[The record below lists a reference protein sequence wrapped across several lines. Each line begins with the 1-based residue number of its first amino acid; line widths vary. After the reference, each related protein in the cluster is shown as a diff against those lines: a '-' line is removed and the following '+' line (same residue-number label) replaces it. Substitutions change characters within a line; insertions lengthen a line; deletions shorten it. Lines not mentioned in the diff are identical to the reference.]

1 MKLKPLHALERR
13 LLLSLVRNGE
23 GLLEDVASRSNMNM
37 DQARRAVEWLRSKG
51 MIKVEEK
58 VHYKIEVLEE
68 GKRAIE
74 KGLPERRLIE
84 ILKKLSGEAKL
95 DELSKAFNSTPQ
107 EFSAALGHA
116 RSKGWISTSSI
127 KDQVIVRLLEFDR
140 SSLEESLLKEISEK
154 ELFFEELSEEKKKIV
169 SILMKRPNYIM
180 KKPFKIINISL
191 TELGRKTAE
200 TIKEVKEIDYLTP
213 DLIMS
218 GKWRE
223 YRLRPLDVEAI
234 APTVYPGKKHP
245 VQRFI
250 DEVREAFV
258 SLGFEEIL
266 GPIIQPAFW
275 NFDALFVPQDHPA
288 REMQDTFYLSKI
300 KEPRIASS
308 DLIEKVSRVHTD
320 GWDTGSRGW
329 GYNWILDEAKR
340 LVLRTHTTTVTVKY
354 LADHK
359 VSEAKVF
366 SVDKVFRN
374 EKLDPKHLAELHQ
387 IEGIVVGKKVT
398 IRDLMGVL
406 SEFYKILGLKKVKFW
421 PTYFPYTEPSL
432 QSIVYVEG
440 FGWME
445 LCGMGI
451 FRPEVTLPLGIK
463 NPVLAWGGGLE
474 RIIMARL
481 RIDDIR
487 ELYEN
492 KLGWLRKVPLCL

>member
-1 MKLKPLHALERR
+1 MKLKPLHALERK
-13 LLLSLVRNGE
+13 LLLSLIRNGG
-23 GLLEDVASRSNMNM
+23 GLLEDVASRANMSM
-37 DQARRAVEWLRSKG
+37 DQARRAVEWLRSKE
-51 MIKVEEK
+51 MIKIEEK
-58 VHYKIEVLEE
+58 VHHKIEILGE

-74 KGLPERRLIE
+74 QGLPERRLIE
-84 ILKKLSGEAKL
+84 ILKKLGGEAKL
-95 DELSKAFNSTPQ
+95 DELNKAFNSTPQ
-107 EFSAALGHA
+107 EFSAAFGYA

-127 KDQVIVRLLEFDR
+127 EDKVIVKLLKSDQ
-140 SSLEESLLKEISEK
+140 STLEESLLKEISEK
-154 ELFFEELSEEKKKIV
+154 GLFFEELSEEDKKV
-169 SILMKRPNYIM
+169 VNGLMKRPNYLM
-180 KKPFKIINISL
+180 KKPLKIVSVSL

-200 TIKEVKEIDYLTP
+200 AIKEIEEIDYLTP
-213 DLIMS
+213 DLIIS
-218 GKWRE
+218 GKWRQH
-223 YRLRPLDVEAI
+223 RLRSLDVEAV
-234 APTVYPGKKHP
+234 APTIYPGKKHP
-245 VQRFI
+245 VQLFI
-250 DEVREAFV
+250 DEVREAFI

-288 REMQDTFYLSKI
+288 RDMQDTFYVSKA
-300 KEPRIASS
+300 KEPSIASPS
-308 DLIEKVSRVHTD
+308 LIEKVSRTHTN
-320 GWDTGSRGW
+320 GWNTGSKGW
-329 GYNWILDEAKR
+329 GYYWVLDEAKR
-340 LVLRTHTTTVTVKY
+340 LVLRTHTTAVTVKY

-387 IEGIVVGKKVT
+387 IEGIMVGKRVT
-398 IRDLMGVL
+398 LRDLMGIL

-432 QSIVYVEG
+432 QSIVHVDG

-451 FRPEVTLPLGIK
+451 FRPEVTLPLGVK

-481 RIDDIR
+481 RLDDIR

-492 KLGWLRKVPLCL
+492 NLGWLRKVPLCL

>member
-1 MKLKPLHALERR
+1 MKPLHALERR
-13 LLLSLVRNGE
+13 LLLSLARNGG
-23 GLLEDVASRSNMNM
+23 GLIEDVASRANMSM
-37 DQARRAVEWLRSKG
+37 DQARRAVEWLRSKE

-58 VHYKIEVLEE
+58 VRHKIEILEE

-74 KGLPERRLIE
+74 QGLPERRLIE
-84 ILKKLSGEAKL
+84 ILKKLNGEAKL
-95 DELSKAFNSTPQ
+95 DEISKAFNSTPQ
-107 EFSAALGHA
+107 EFSAALGYA
-116 RSKGWISTSSI
+116 RSKGWISTVSI
-127 KDQVIVRLLEFDR
+127 KDKVIVKLSEFDQR
-140 SSLEESLLKEISEK
+140 SLEESLLREISEK
-154 ELFFEELSEEKKKIV
+154 ELLFEELSEEKKKV
-169 SILMKRPNYIM
+169 VNILMRRPNYLM
-180 KKPFKIINISL
+180 KKPFKIISISL

-213 DLIMS
+213 DLIIS
-218 GKWRE
+218 GKWRGHK
-223 YRLRPLDVEAI
+223 LRSLDVEAV
-234 APTVYPGKKHP
+234 APTIYPGKKHP

-250 DEVREAFV
+250 DEVREAFI

-288 REMQDTFYLSKI
+288 RDMQDTFYLSKI
-300 KEPRIASS
+300 KETKIASS
-308 DLIEKVSRVHTD
+308 DLIEKVSRVHID
-320 GWDTGSRGW
+320 GGDTGSRGW
-329 GYNWILDEAKR
+329 RYNWILDEAKR
-340 LVLRTHTTTVTVKY
+340 LVLRTHTTAVTVKY
-354 LADHK
+354 LADNK

-398 IRDLMGVL
+398 LRDLMGIL

-474 RIIMARL
+474 RVIMARL
-481 RIDDIR
+481 GVDDIR

-492 KLGWLRKVPLCL
+492 KLGWLRKVPLCP

>member
-1 MKLKPLHALERR
+1 MKLKPLHVLERR
-13 LLLSLVRNGE
+13 FLLSLIRKGG
-23 GLLEDVASRSNMNM
+23 GLLEDVASRVNMSM

-58 VHYKIEVLEE
+58 VHHKIEILEE
-68 GKRAIE
+68 GKRALE
-74 KGLPERRLIE
+74 QGLPERRLVE
-84 ILKKLSGEAKL
+84 ILKKLNGEAKL
-95 DELSKAFNSTPQ
+95 DELSKAFDSTPQ
-107 EFSAALGHA
+107 EFSAAFGYA
-116 RSKGWISTSSI
+116 KAKGWISTSSI
-127 KDQVIVRLLEFDR
+127 EGKVIVRLLRSDQEFV
-140 SSLEESLLKEISEK
+140 EESLLREISEK
-154 ELFFEELSEEKKKIV
+154 RLFFEELSEEKKKAV
-169 SILMKRPNYIM
+169 NELMRRPNYLVI
-180 KKPFKIINISL
+180 KPFKIINIFL

-200 TIKEVKEIDYLTP
+200 AIKEVKEIDHLTP
-213 DLIMS
+213 DLIIS

-223 YRLRPLDVEAI
+223 HKLRPLDVEAI
-234 APTVYPGKKHP
+234 APTIYPGKKHP

-288 REMQDTFYLSKI
+288 RDMQDTFYLSKTR
-300 KEPRIASS
+300 EPRIASS
-308 DLIEKVSRVHTD
+308 NLIEKVSRTHTN
-320 GWDTGSRGW
+320 GWDTGSKGW

-340 LVLRTHTTTVTVKY
+340 LVLRTHTTAVTVKY

-366 SVDKVFRN
+366 CVDKVFRN
-374 EKLDPKHLAELHQ
+374 EKLDPKHLVELHQ

-398 IRDLMGVL
+398 LRDLMGIL
-406 SEFYKILGLKKVKFW
+406 SEFYKILGLRKVKFW

-432 QSIVYVEG
+432 QSIVHVEG

-451 FRPEVTLPLGIK
+451 FRPEVTLPLGVK

-474 RIIMARL
+474 RIIMAKLRL
-481 RIDDIR
+481 DDIR

-492 KLGWLRKVPLCL
+492 NLGWLRKVPLCL

>member
-1 MKLKPLHALERR
+1 MKPLHALERK
-13 LLLSLVRNGE
+13 LLLSLIKNHG
-23 GLLEDVASRSNMNM
+23 GLLEDIASRANMNI
-37 DQARRAVEWLRSKG
+37 DQARRAVEWLRSKN
-51 MIKVEEK
+51 MINVEEK
-58 VHYKIEVLEE
+58 IHHKIEILDE
-68 GKRAIE
+68 GKKAVE

-84 ILKKLSGEAKL
+84 ILKRLNGEAKL
-95 DELSKAFNSTPQ
+95 DELSKAFDSTPQ
-107 EFSAALGHA
+107 EFSAAFGHA
-116 RSKGWISTSSI
+116 KSKGLISTFTI
-127 KDQVIVRLLEFDR
+127 EGKTIVKLKYDQEF
-140 SSLEESLLKEISEK
+140 LEESLLRRINDKG
-154 ELFFEELSEEKKKIV
+154 LFLEELSEEEKKAV
-169 SILMKRPNYIM
+169 NGLMKRPNYLII
-180 KKPFKIINISL
+180 KPFKTINISL
-191 TELGRKTAE
+191 TELGKKTAE
-200 TIKEVKEIDYLTP
+200 AIKEVKEIDHLTP
-213 DLIMS
+213 DLIVS

-223 YRLRPLDVEAI
+223 HKLRSLDLEAI
-234 APTVYPGKKHP
+234 APTIYPGKKHP

-250 DEVREAFV
+250 DEVREAFI

-288 REMQDTFYLSKI
+288 REMQDTFYVCKV

-308 DLIEKVSRVHTD
+308 DLIERVSRTHIN
-320 GWDTGSRGW
+320 GWNTGSKGW
-329 GYNWILDEAKR
+329 GYNWVLDEAKR
-340 LVLRTHTTTVTVKY
+340 LVLRTHTTAVTVRY

-387 IEGIVVGKKVT
+387 IEGIMVGKKAT
-398 IRDLMGVL
+398 LRDLMGIL
-406 SEFYKILGLKKVKFW
+406 SEFYKILGLRKVKFW

-451 FRPEVTLPLGIK
+451 FRPEVTLPLGVK

-474 RIIMARL
+474 RIIMAKL
-481 RIDDIR
+481 KLDDIR
-487 ELYEN
+487 DLYEN
-492 KLGWLRKVPLCL
+492 KLSWLRKVPLCL

>member
-1 MKLKPLHALERR
+1 MKPLHALERK
-13 LLLSLVRNGE
+13 LLLSLIRNGG
-23 GLLEDVASRSNMNM
+23 GLLEDVASRVNMSM
-37 DQARRAVEWLRSKG
+37 DQARRAVEWLRSKE
-51 MIKVEEK
+51 MIKIEEK
-58 VHYKIEVLEE
+58 VHHKIEILGE

-74 KGLPERRLIE
+74 QGLPERRLIE
-84 ILKKLSGEAKL
+84 ILKKFGGEAKL
-95 DELSKAFNSTPQ
+95 DELSKAFSSTPQ
-107 EFSAALGHA
+107 EFSAAFGYA
-116 RSKGWISTSSI
+116 RSKGWISTSSVED
-127 KDQVIVRLLEFDR
+127 KVIVKLLKSDQ
-140 SSLEESLLKEISEK
+140 STLEESLLKEISEK
-154 ELFFEELSEEKKKIV
+154 GLFFEELSDEDKKV
-169 SILMKRPNYIM
+169 VNGLMKRPNYLM
-180 KKPFKIINISL
+180 KKPFKIVNISL

-200 TIKEVKEIDYLTP
+200 AIKEVKEIDYLTP
-213 DLIMS
+213 DLIIS
-218 GKWRE
+218 GKWKQH
-223 YRLRPLDVEAI
+223 RLRSLDVEAV
-234 APTVYPGKKHP
+234 APTIYPGKKHP
-245 VQRFI
+245 VQHFI
-250 DEVREAFV
+250 DEVREAFI

-288 REMQDTFYLSKI
+288 RDMQDTFYVSKV
-300 KEPRIASS
+300 KEPSIASS
-308 DLIEKVSRVHTD
+308 SLIEKVSRTHTN
-320 GWDTGSRGW
+320 GWNTGSKGW
-329 GYNWILDEAKR
+329 GYDWVLGEAKR
-340 LVLRTHTTTVTVKY
+340 LVLRTHTTAVTVKY

-387 IEGIVVGKKVT
+387 IEGIMVGKRVT
-398 IRDLMGVL
+398 LRDLMGIL

-432 QSIVYVEG
+432 QSIVHVEG

-451 FRPEVTLPLGIK
+451 FRPEVTLPLGVK

-492 KLGWLRKVPLCL
+492 NLGWLRKVPLCL